1 MVGWTE
7 TTTTWNRNLIH
18 FKTMAIRYN
27 GNIMGT
33 VTIAQ
38 QRKDEDKPRKYKIQ
52 IRQGNCLAVFLNVYK
67 EENPEDPKKCWV
79 HQLMNFLADEQHLK
93 NIVKN
98 EKENVFTRLLSANWI
113 DKVELNLF
121 YRESNTLLKYMVRDG
136 LKVKCY
142 YKENNK

>member
-1 MVGWTE
+1 
-7 TTTTWNRNLIH
+7 
-18 FKTMAIRYN
+18 MAVSYN

-52 IRQGNCLAVFLNVYK
+52 IRQGNCLAVFIYAYK
-67 EENPEDPKKCWV
+67 EETPEDPKHPWV
-79 HQLMNFLADEQHLK
+79 HQLMNFLGDEQHLK
-93 NIVKN
+93 NIVKS
-98 EKENVFTRLLSANWI
+98 VHTDIFAWMLSADWI

-121 YRESNTLLKYMVRDG
+121 YKESNTLLKYMMRDG

-142 YKENNK
+142 YKDPKKK

>member
-1 MVGWTE
+1 
-7 TTTTWNRNLIH
+7 
-18 FKTMAIRYN
+18 MALHYN

-52 IRQGNCLAVFLNVYK
+52 IRQSNCLAVFLYVYK
-67 EENPEDPKKCWV
+67 KENPEDPKHPWV
-79 HQLMNFLADEQHLK
+79 HQLVNFLADERHLNNIIKYDK
-93 NIVKN
+93 N
-98 EKENVFTRLLSANWI
+98 NVFASILSADWI

-121 YRESNTLLKYMVRDG
+121 YKESNTLLKYMVRDG

-142 YKENNK
+142 YKEDKK